1 MPGMARHLITTAD
14 ERTWKFDRPVLFLGD
29 WCRHYSRRSVWEK
42 LDAVVLP
49 FHWRDLD
56 KFHKDYLY
64 LSGFYERQ
72 LMMLA
77 AKLNQI
83 HRVDKDLRY
92 WRILLGPWLAYFI
105 QMLFDR
111 WSSVQLAVGSFD
123 ISGTTVMAGMED
135 SMVPNDMESFCRLF
149 IGDEW
154 NHYIFSNI
162 LERHAN
168 ISFGKM
174 DFDRLSRSADKSRSE
189 GLKKRL
195 FAKYLQWTSH
205 LVAADD
211 AFFLSTYLPNAEML
225 KLQLRLGQFPQ
236 MWQPVPPA
244 CTPIDWT
251 QRSWSVEPGRNEFE
265 LFVQSMIPKQ
275 IPALYLEG
283 YRQLSEQVAVLPWP
297 SRPQL
302 IFTSNALWYDTVSMA
317 YTAEKVSQ
325 GTPLVYGQHGG
336 AYGAIKCSWP
346 EEHEVA
352 ISDRYLTW
360 GWTDESRP
368 QVEAV
373 GMLKMPKIRRD
384 VAASPQRLLLVTLEC
399 PKYSWGITSELL
411 VMSDE
416 YIAKCLHFSAELPDK
431 VRDALLVRL
440 TSHDFGWGQAA
451 QWKERFPDVE
461 CDLGSQLMQNLLH
474 EARLAVY
481 TYNSTG
487 YLEAFASNIP
497 SVLFWDPKVST
508 LRDSA
513 VPYFERLKQV
523 GILHETPESAAAHVS
538 AVWDDV
544 EAWWLSPAVQDAL
557 EDFKARYCH
566 VPTNL
571 LGRIERALRKSMAV
585 SQGCITQ

>member
-1 MPGMARHLITTAD
+1 MITTAD
-14 ERTWKFDRPVLFLGD
+14 ERTWKFDQPVLFLGE
-29 WCRHYSRRSVWEK
+29 WCKHYSRRSLWEK
-42 LDAVVLP
+42 MDAVVLP
-49 FHWRDLD
+49 FHWKDLD

-72 LMMLA
+72 LMALA
-77 AKLNQI
+77 GKLNEL
-83 HRVDKDLRY
+83 HRVDKELRY
-92 WRILLGPWLAYFI
+92 WRILIGPWLAYFI

-111 WSSVQLAVGSFD
+111 WSSIQHAVKSFD
-123 ISGTTVMAGMED
+123 ISGTTVMADMDEF
-135 SMVPNDMESFCRLF
+135 MVPNDMESFCRLF

-154 NHYIFSNI
+154 NHYIFANI
-162 LERHAN
+162 LKHHSE
-168 ISFGKM
+168 ISCGKV
-174 DFDRLSRSADKSRSE
+174 DFDGVSRTAIASGSE

-225 KLQLRLGQFPQ
+225 KLQMRFWQFPQ
-236 MWQPVPPA
+236 LWQSVPPTGA
-244 CTPIDWT
+244 PIDWT

-265 LFVQSMIPKQ
+265 LFVQTMIPRQ

-283 YRQLSEQVAVLPWP
+283 YRRLSEQVSGLPWP

-317 YTAEKVSQ
+317 YTAEKVTQ

-360 GWTDESRP
+360 GWTDASRP

-373 GMLKMPKIRRD
+373 GMLKKVKIRRD
-384 VAASPQRLLLVTLEC
+384 VADSPQRLLFVTLEC
-399 PKYSWGITSELL
+399 PKYTWGITSELL

-416 YIAKCLHFSAELPDK
+416 YIAKCMQFAEDLPDK
-431 VRDALLVRL
+431 IRDALLVRL

-451 QWKERFPDVE
+451 QWKERFPDIE
-461 CDLGSQLMQNLLH
+461 RDLGSQLMQNLLR

-487 YLEAFASNIP
+487 YLEAFASDIP
-497 SVLFWDPKVST
+497 SVLYWDPKVST

-523 GILHETPESAAAHVS
+523 GILHESPESAAAHVS

-544 EAWWLSPAVQDAL
+544 EAWWLSPAVRDAL
-557 EDFKARYCH
+557 ESFKARYCH
-566 VPTNL
+566 MPTNL
-571 LGRIERALRKSMAV
+571 LDQIECALRKSTAV
-585 SQGCITQ
+585 SQSCTTQ

>member
-1 MPGMARHLITTAD
+1 MWGKM
-14 ERTWKFDRPVLFLGD
+14 
-29 WCRHYSRRSVWEK
+29 
-42 LDAVVLP
+42 DAVVLP
-49 FHWRDLD
+49 FHWKDLD

-72 LMMLA
+72 LMALA
-77 AKLNQI
+77 GKLNEI
-83 HRVDKDLRY
+83 HSVDKELRY
-92 WRILLGPWLAYFI
+92 WRILIGPWLAYFI

-154 NHYIFSNI
+154 NHYIFANI
-162 LERHAN
+162 LERHPDISCDKAN
-168 ISFGKM
+168 CDGV
-174 DFDRLSRSADKSRSE
+174 SRSANSSGSE
-189 GLKKRL
+189 GVKKRL

-205 LVAADD
+205 LVTADD

-236 MWQPVPPA
+236 MWQSVPPT

-251 QRSWSVEPGRNEFE
+251 QRSWSVEPGQNEFE
-265 LFVQSMIPKQ
+265 LFAQSMIPRQ

-283 YRQLSEQVAVLPWP
+283 YRRLSEQVAGLPWP

-317 YTAEKVSQ
+317 YTAEKVNR
-325 GTPLVYGQHGG
+325 GAPLVYGQHGG

-373 GMLKMPKIRRD
+373 GMLKMSKIRRD
-384 VAASPQRLLLVTLEC
+384 VADSPQRLLLVTLEC

-416 YIAKCLHFSAELPDK
+416 YIAKCLQFSAELPDK

-461 CDLGSQLMQNLLH
+461 CDLGSQLMRNLLR

-513 VPYFERLKQV
+513 VPYFDRLKQV

-544 EAWWLSPAVQDAL
+544 EAWWLSPAVQYAL
-557 EDFKARYCH
+557 EGFKARYCH

-571 LGRIERALRKSMAV
+571 LDRIECALRKSMAV
-585 SQGCITQ
+585 SQGA